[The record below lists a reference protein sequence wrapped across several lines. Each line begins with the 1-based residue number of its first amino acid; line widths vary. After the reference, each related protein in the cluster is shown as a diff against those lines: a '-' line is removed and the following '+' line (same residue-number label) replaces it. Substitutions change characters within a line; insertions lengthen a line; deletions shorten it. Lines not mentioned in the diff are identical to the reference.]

1 MKLLEKLRIKK
12 QKNLANKTEIKFN
25 KNIMQDIQKEMNYK
39 DFNEENSVEEDVLSY
54 PILSASDYEK
64 ARKKSYKRLQIAIH
78 DLEDIGILRVSNEQ
92 EYIYTYET
100 EELKPFLDSIHG
112 MQESLSELQEVIK
125 DSINYIE
132 YRQSPQYYK
141 DKMARLER
149 LMKITSGEI
158 SVKKEREESNK
169 EKEQ

>member
-1 MKLLEKLRIKK
+1 
-12 QKNLANKTEIKFN
+12 
-25 KNIMQDIQKEMNYK
+25 
-39 DFNEENSVEEDVLSY
+39 
-54 PILSASDYEK
+54 
-64 ARKKSYKRLQIAIH
+64 
-78 DLEDIGILRVSNEQ
+78 
-92 EYIYTYET
+92 
-100 EELKPFLDSIHG
+100 
-112 MQESLSELQEVIK
+112 MQEGVSELQEVIK

-158 SVKKEREESNK
+158 CVKKEREESNK